1 MIIGVGTDLVHIP
14 RVKSLWAKQGQSFLS
29 RCYTEPEIT
38 YIMDA
43 RDEEMLIARL
53 AKRWAAKEAAAKAI
67 GTGIAQGVH
76 LSDIETRNDERGCP
90 YLKFY
95 GGAKSRLDEMVHGV
109 GNFESFLSLSD
120 DGDFAQAFVVL
131 SVKTL

>member
-1 MIIGVGTDLVHIP
+1 MILGIGTDLVHIS
-14 RVKSLWAKQGQSFLS
+14 RIKSLWAKQGQAFLG
-29 RCYTEPEIT
+29 RCYTDQEIE

-43 RDEEMLIARL
+43 RNEDVLIARL

-67 GTGIAQGVH
+67 GTGIAEGVH
-76 LSDIETRNDERGCP
+76 LCDIETVNDSRGCP
-90 YLKFY
+90 QLRFY
-95 GGAKSRLDEMVHGV
+95 GGAQDHLDKKFHGT
-109 GNFESFLSLSD
+109 GSLQSHLSLSD